1 MSDNTAVS
9 VEGEGK
15 LAVNPMLPSP
25 AKPRRNASFELLRI
39 LCMFFIIGHHFVGHG
54 GWDGVTDEVTAAFIK
69 LFSAFFLPSVNLIL
83 CQTRKMPCCGCVAYS
98 LYVSSRGRA
107 SDAVSRKIAP
117 SAC

>member
-39 LCMFFIIGHHFVGHG
+39 LCIFFIIGHHFICHG

-69 LFSAFFLPSVNLIL
+69 PKSKHARSGFPPRALITKHSL
-83 CQTRKMPCCGCVAYS
+83 KVYVVLGYGCSKFAS
-98 LYVSSRGRA
+98 CSETLARSSRRTRR
-107 SDAVSRKIAP
+107 V
-117 SAC
+117 